1 MEYYHNPR
9 CWKSRE
15 GLKLLESKGIRPTTI
30 LYLKNPPS
38 KEKLTQIIQLLNLSA
53 FDLIRKNEAVYKESF
68 KNNDLS
74 ENECIDALLNNPILI
89 ERPIFVTEK
98 SAVIGRPPEKILEII

>member
-9 CWKSRE
+9 CRKSRE

-38 KEKLTQIIQLLNLSA
+38 KEKLTKIIQFLNLSA

-68 KNNDLS
+68 KNKDLS
-74 ENECIDALLNNPILI
+74 ENEFISTSEMGDCIIQKI
-89 ERPIFVTEK
+89 EE
-98 SAVIGRPPEKILEII
+98 LYND